1 MSNCFKRWLAFS
13 LWLLSLHLGFLQE
26 EVDRLEAWVRVK
38 SRKSFSEGRQH
49 PVLQNG
55 DGADVESGSE

>member
-1 MSNCFKRWLAFS
+1 VACVFS
-13 LWLLSLHLGFLQE
+13 LVAELVSRFLQE
-26 EVDRLEAWVRVK
+26 EMDRLEAWVRVK
-38 SRKSFSEGRQH
+38 SRKPFSEGRQH